1 MRNSWRKRRILEKN
15 RRTVMNGGGEV
26 ESLRSK
32 GRGAQDDM
40 VAVMA
45 RDGFV
50 AHCVG
55 LGWRT
60 ALEGCPTKA
69 TASPFM
75 KR

>member
-1 MRNSWRKRRILEKN
+1 MRAFAA
-15 RRTVMNGGGEV
+15 
-26 ESLRSK
+26 K

-45 RDGFV
+45 RDGFRG
-50 AHCVG
+50 ALRWVG
-55 LGWRT
+55 GRPWK
-60 ALEGCPTKA
+60 AVPTKA